1 MPVKEAPGRPP
12 VQGDER
18 DERVSL
24 EEIQNVVHDGLFYC
38 CIPAPLPLA
47 GGDNIPERDPPGHEE
62 AGPLLVRCICRNAE
76 ECLHEG
82 PEPVPGVR
90 EVLALLEGE
99 AGREGAEDKGP
110 GLCTDNRREAGD
122 AGGGRHLTSGRRGK
136 HKAASLI
143 PSGTGSPSTGKVYL
157 WRWREHPTVKPM
169 KVSPGIAK
177 LTNSQIK
184 KVQKLEEELGVIMVA
199 HERLPMLSELSQ
211 AELKALKETEK
222 KLGVTLVAYRK
233 E

>member
-1 MPVKEAPGRPP
+1 
-12 VQGDER
+12 
-18 DERVSL
+18 
-24 EEIQNVVHDGLFYC
+24 
-38 CIPAPLPLA
+38 
-47 GGDNIPERDPPGHEE
+47 
-62 AGPLLVRCICRNAE
+62 
-76 ECLHEG
+76 
-82 PEPVPGVR
+82 
-90 EVLALLEGE
+90 
-99 AGREGAEDKGP
+99 
-110 GLCTDNRREAGD
+110 
-122 AGGGRHLTSGRRGK
+122 
-136 HKAASLI
+136 
-143 PSGTGSPSTGKVYL
+143 
-157 WRWREHPTVKPM
+157 M